1 MSNSVK
7 KILLVINIVIL
18 FVVTGFSANKEESYK
33 KLDSYFY
40 LELAPV
46 DPRSLLQGDYMTL
59 NYDITDKA
67 RDFIYNNRTYI
78 YDGENENE
86 VDEIRELRKLADAKR
101 AYIAVRLDKNRVAR
115 YVKITKEKTDE
126 KDLLFIAYKTDWFN
140 VDINASSYLFQE
152 RTGDKY
158 QNTRYSKVVLVGNN
172 LRLIDLRDKDFKEIK

>member
-1 MSNSVK
+1 MK
-7 KILLVINIVIL
+7 KILIVVNIVLL
-18 FVVTGFSANKEESYK
+18 FVITGFSAQKEESYK

-40 LELAPV
+40 LELRPV

-67 RDFIYNNRTYI
+67 RDFIYNNRSYI

-86 VDEIRELRKLADAKR
+86 VEEIRELRKLANAKK
-101 AYIAVRLDKNRVAR
+101 AYIAVRLDKDRVAR

-126 KDLLFIAYKTDWFN
+126 KDLLFIAYKTNGFN
-140 VDINASSYLFQE
+140 VNINANSYLFQE
-152 RTGDKY
+152 GTGDKY
-158 QNTRYSKVVLVGNN
+158 QNARYSKVVLVGNN